1 MKSTMSVAVR
11 RATVEDAEAIA
22 GLSGELGYPAT
33 VEQCEARLRTLLA
46 STDHEVLV
54 ACADDGAVVAWV
66 HAFVALRV
74 ESDPFVEI
82 SGFVV
87 AEPFRGR
94 GVGKRLLAA
103 VEAWV
108 VARGVGQLRVRS
120 RSDRAAARA
129 FYAGLGFA
137 RTKEQNVFDKQVRGV
152 SQTARRD

>member
-1 MKSTMSVAVR
+1 MKSPLSVAVR

-33 VEQCEARLRTLLA
+33 VEQSQARLRAILGA
-46 STDHEVLV
+46 DDHVVLV
-54 ACADDGAVVAWV
+54 ACDDGDVVAWV

-74 ESDPFVEI
+74 EYEPFIEI

-87 AEPFRGR
+87 AEPLRGR

-108 VARGVGQLRVRS
+108 LERGITQLRVRS

-129 FYAGLGFA
+129 FYAGLGFV
-137 RTKEQNVFDKQVRGV
+137 RTKEQNVFDKQVKSGL
-152 SQTARRD
+152 

>member
-1 MKSTMSVAVR
+1 MKSPLSVAVR

-33 VEQCEARLRTLLA
+33 VEQSQARLRAILGA
-46 STDHEVLV
+46 DDHVVLV
-54 ACADDGAVVAWV
+54 ACDDDGDVVAWV

-74 ESDPFVEI
+74 EYEPFIEI

-87 AEPFRGR
+87 AEPLRGR

-108 VARGVGQLRVRS
+108 LERGITQLRVRS

-129 FYAGLGFA
+129 FYAGLGFV
-137 RTKEQNVFDKQVRGV
+137 RTKEQNVFDKQVKSG
-152 SQTARRD
+152 S